1 MRAPV
6 LCAVVVI
13 SLGLAGVLEFLAQ
26 KSQRQGG
33 LALSSSEDDI
43 SESVNIAYLY
53 MPTTVAVLYS
63 LLWTWI
69 DLDVRRM
76 QPWFELS
83 RPHGANAEQS
93 LLLNYPFE
101 FLAFVPFKAWKQR
114 HWPVFITGSV
124 MMLIFWAIT
133 PLQGA
138 IFGQQAVTVSTSS
151 VMDPGSGLVAVEEQ
165 AALIDVSILNSAY
178 GTTCKLRSFIPC
190 TSHSRSLPI
199 PYSRTPHYL
208 ERVHPCSWQIW
219 ALRVYVGLI
228 VWGHFCQL
236 LLKLE
241 FKGTTETFRSI
252 RRPNMP
258 YFHFLP

>member
-76 QPWFELS
+76 QPWLELS

-138 IFGQQAVTVSTSS
+138 IFGQQAVTVSRNT
-151 VMDPGSGLVAVEEQ
+151 VMVPNSGLIAIEEQ

-178 GTTCKLRSFIPC
+178 GTTCKLPLI
-190 TSHSRSLPI
+190 RSLRFAFSLSSNTI
-199 PYSRTPHYL
+199 QPH
-208 ERVHPCSWQIW
+208 P
-219 ALRVYVGLI
+219 
-228 VWGHFCQL
+228 L
-236 LLKLE
+236 LLRQGSLMLVAN
-241 FKGTTETFRSI
+241 FGS
-252 RRPNMP
+252 
-258 YFHFLP
+258 

>member
-13 SLGLAGVLEFLAQ
+13 SLGLAAVLEFLAQ

-76 QPWFELS
+76 QPWLELS
-83 RPHGANAEQS
+83 RAHGANAEQS

-114 HWPVFITGSV
+114 HWPVFITGSA

-138 IFGQQAVTVSTSS
+138 IFGQQAVTVSRNP
-151 VMDPGSGLVAVEEQ
+151 VMVPNSGLIGVEEQ

-178 GTTCKLRSFIPC
+178 GTTCKHPLI
-190 TSHSRSLPI
+190 RSLLFAFSLSSNTI
-199 PYSRTPHYL
+199 QPH
-208 ERVHPCSWQIW
+208 P
-219 ALRVYVGLI
+219 
-228 VWGHFCQL
+228 L
-236 LLKLE
+236 LLRQDSLMLVANFESYVSGRRARCLE
-241 FKGTTETFRSI
+241 SYLRAIAKI
-252 RRPNMP
+252 
-258 YFHFLP
+258 

>member
-1 MRAPV
+1 MYKSSRTPAPTNPAKSPATLGVRELFTRAQPTTGAAPKHASNRLGQWLSGRRKASPIGWKPHTIRAPV

-53 MPTTVAVLYS
+53 MATTVAVLYS

-101 FLAFVPFKAWKQR
+101 FLAFVPFKA
-114 HWPVFITGSV
+114 
-124 MMLIFWAIT
+124 
-133 PLQGA
+133 
-138 IFGQQAVTVSTSS
+138 
-151 VMDPGSGLVAVEEQ
+151 
-165 AALIDVSILNSAY
+165 
-178 GTTCKLRSFIPC
+178 
-190 TSHSRSLPI
+190 
-199 PYSRTPHYL
+199 
-208 ERVHPCSWQIW
+208 
-219 ALRVYVGLI
+219 
-228 VWGHFCQL
+228 
-236 LLKLE
+236 
-241 FKGTTETFRSI
+241 
-252 RRPNMP
+252 
-258 YFHFLP
+258 

>member
-6 LCAVVVI
+6 LCSVIVV
-13 SLGLAGVLEFLAQ
+13 SLALAGVLEFLAQ
-26 KSQRQGG
+26 KSQRQGA

-43 SESVNIAYLY
+43 SESVNIAYLC
-53 MPTTVAVLYS
+53 MPTTIAVLYS

-83 RPHGANAEQS
+83 RAHGANAEQS

-101 FLAFVPFKAWKQR
+101 FLAFVPIKAWKQR
-114 HWPVFITGSV
+114 HWPVFITGSI

-138 IFGQQAVTVSTSS
+138 IFGQQSVTVSRSHAMTASPS
-151 VMDPGSGLVAVEEQ
+151 LIPLEEQ

-178 GTTCKLRSFIPC
+178 GTTCEYTPFTLYISHCHSLQLSISQ
-190 TSHSRSLPI
+190 TSTH
-199 PYSRTPHYL
+199 
-208 ERVHPCSWQIW
+208 
-219 ALRVYVGLI
+219 
-228 VWGHFCQL
+228 
-236 LLKLE
+236 
-241 FKGTTETFRSI
+241 
-252 RRPNMP
+252 
-258 YFHFLP
+258 

>member
-1 MRAPV
+1 M

-13 SLGLAGVLEFLAQ
+13 SLGLAGVLEYLAQ
-26 KSQRQGG
+26 RSQREGG

-43 SESVNIAYLY
+43 PESVNIAYLY

-101 FLAFVPFKAWKQR
+101 FLAFIPFKAWKQR
-114 HWPVFITGSV
+114 HWPVLIAGSV

-138 IFGQQAVTVSTSS
+138 IFGQQAVAVSRNPIMTSS
-151 VMDPGSGLVAVEEQ
+151 SWLVAVEEQ

-178 GTTCKLRSFIPC
+178 GTTCKILSV
-190 TSHSRSLPI
+190 HSYCFLFSL
-199 PYSRTPHYL
+199 YSNDLTARFST
-208 ERVHPCSWQIW
+208 W
-219 ALRVYVGLI
+219 
-228 VWGHFCQL
+228 
-236 LLKLE
+236 
-241 FKGTTETFRSI
+241 KGFAHTRDKFGT
-252 RRPNMP
+252 
-258 YFHFLP
+258 